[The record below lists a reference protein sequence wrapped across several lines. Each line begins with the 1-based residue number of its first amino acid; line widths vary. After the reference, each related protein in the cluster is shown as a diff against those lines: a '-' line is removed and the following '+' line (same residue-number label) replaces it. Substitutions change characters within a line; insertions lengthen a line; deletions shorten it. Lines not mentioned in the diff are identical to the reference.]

1 MKVVQVRRVDRV
13 YLMEEGASPSME
25 SGSIVFV
32 LRERV
37 IMNIKKKK
45 KSNFLI
51 EQRYSITFLDEK
63 KKKEDS
69 DCFRE
74 LGDPIWTN
82 FRNGTPS
89 S

>member
-1 MKVVQVRRVDRV
+1 
-13 YLMEEGASPSME
+13 MEEGASPSME

-37 IMNIKKKK
+37 IMNIKKKKK